1 MVNKKEK
8 TYWPHMIVG
17 FIMMGVTLG
26 YWTIKSASLMP
37 VQESNNLMQ
46 KYQMVDININDILIK
61 REAFDRKFKI
71 DLTEVKRIVVTDN
84 IYSKRVQENPV
95 ELMVGENSFNFIINS
110 KNNSNIEILNNA
122 KISFLLTRPHTR
134 VDDILIKDIPSI
146 AEIPVCMNSLGYSLA
161 YGFIADPIISLLSS
175 GIIFGPPSIG
185 SPEPERILPSIS

>member
-134 VDDILIKDIPSI
+134 VDDILIKDIKYTD
-146 AEIPVCMNSLGYSLA
+146 MNVKIKNIDIKKAGRYVIQLRVDYKG
-161 YGFIADPIISLLSS
+161 
-175 GIIFGPPSIG
+175 SIG
-185 SPEPERILPSIS
+185 YFETPAYLKVKEV